1 MVIKNY
7 INATMPLNSVT
18 VSPNNGLI
26 DSHQSVWGVT
36 FYDVISAMSLCVDGL
51 DKPVNMGILALHTI
65 FLTCE
70 AQGIQWSKKHY
81 LNTQENIYTWY
92 IHSIL

>member
-1 MVIKNY
+1 MEIKNY

-26 DSHQSVWGVT
+26 DSHQSLCGVT
-36 FYDVISAMSLCVDGL
+36 FYDVKSAMSLCVDGL

-65 FLTCE
+65 FLHLYSPGHPVEQETL
-70 AQGIQWSKKHY
+70 SKYTGKY
-81 LNTQENIYTWY
+81 LHLVYSQ
-92 IHSIL
+92 